1 MKVTLQKIN
10 YINKICIIIRYDDYY
25 GEPITQKA
33 YTPEELF
40 CILTTI
46 KKIYGSLFVKQ
57 L

>member
-10 YINKICIIIRYDDYY
+10 YTNKICIIIRYEDYY

-33 YTPEELF
+33 YSPEQLF
-40 CILTTI
+40 HVLTTI
-46 KKIYGSLFVKQ
+46 KNIYGSLFVKQ